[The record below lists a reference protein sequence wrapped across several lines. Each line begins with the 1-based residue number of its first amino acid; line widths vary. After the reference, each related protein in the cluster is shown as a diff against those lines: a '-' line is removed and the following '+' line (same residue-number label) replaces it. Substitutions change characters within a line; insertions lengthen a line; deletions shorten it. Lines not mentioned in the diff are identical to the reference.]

1 MSIKL
6 KYIQKVQAHFV
17 KSCDKFVILQPIV
30 AFSSKMKSM
39 GNEDN
44 FQNNFIKLMEIY
56 GGEKMWRKFPVF

>member
-1 MSIKL
+1 MKL

-17 KSCDKFVILQPIV
+17 KSFDNFVILQSIV

-44 FQNNFIKLMEIY
+44 FQNNFINLMEIY
-56 GGEKMWRKFPVF
+56 GGEKKWRKIPVF